1 MNRIGAVIFILIIMS
16 VCFSGIFIQSCREQS
31 IEGMII
37 FSEVKGQVKDINY
50 VSGTSWRY
58 IPLSRIVLMNPGKPG
73 NSSKVLTYNFFS
85 ACSPQI
91 SYDGKN
97 LLFAAQQKQ
106 NDPWQIWE
114 MNLIN
119 LKMRQVTSSRENCI
133 DPEYLPDERIVFSRL
148 NVNDTLKAGHSLYTC
163 NPDGSKLTRIT
174 FNPHTYF
181 ASTVLKDGRV
191 LSISRRVYPDIGE
204 QSFVALRPDGTK
216 AELFYEGG
224 DCSTLAGRAREMAN
238 GKIVFIE
245 SDKKSQNTG
254 NVITISYNRP
264 LHTREN
270 LTSGIKGDFNNVFPM
285 PSGKMLVSYR
295 QTETDHYALYEF
307 DPVKKILSKPVY
319 CSPDYDVLEV
329 VMVRKT
335 ERPKKLPSEVDMG
348 VKTGLL
354 LCQDLNISGLSHA
367 SITSSLSKAYQIEVI
382 GIDSSLGKVQAE
394 KDGSFYLKVMADK
407 PFKFRTLD
415 DKGNL
420 LGNSCEWIWIRP
432 NERRGCVG
440 CHEDHEMVPE
450 NRVPMAVKNLP
461 VNIPVHINRVKEK
474 TVSLE

>member
-1 MNRIGAVIFILIIMS
+1 MNRKRAAIIILIIIS
-16 VCFSGIFIQSCREQS
+16 IGSSGIFMQSCRERS
-31 IEGMII
+31 MEGMII
-37 FSEVKGQVKDINY
+37 LSEAAGKVGDINY
-50 VSGTSWRY
+50 VSGSSWRY
-58 IPLSRIVLMNPGKPG
+58 ITQSRIILADPGKPG

-114 MNLIN
+114 MNLTNSKIW
-119 LKMRQVTSSRENCI
+119 QVTSSQENCI
-133 DPEYLPDERIVFSRL
+133 DPDYLPDGSIVFSRL

-163 NPDGSKLTRIT
+163 IPDGSKLTRIT

-191 LSISRRVYPDIGE
+191 LSVTRQLFPDIGD
-204 QSFVALRPDGTK
+204 QSLVALRPDGTK
-216 AELFYEGG
+216 AELFYEGTEG
-224 DCSTLAGRAREMAN
+224 TTLTNRARETVN

-254 NVITISYNRP
+254 NVISISYNNP

-270 LTSGIKGDFNNVFPM
+270 LTSEIKGDFNNVFPL
-285 PSGKMLVSYR
+285 PSGMMLVSYR
-295 QTETDHYALYEF
+295 PSETDRYALYEF
-307 DPVKKILSKPVY
+307 DPLKKILGKYVY
-319 CSPDYDVLEV
+319 NSADYDVLEA
-329 VMVRKT
+329 VMVRKID
-335 ERPKKLPSEVDMG
+335 RPKKLPSEVDMG

-354 LCQDLNISGLSHA
+354 LCQDLNISDLEYAGIASSH
-367 SITSSLSKAYQIEVI
+367 SKAYQIEVI
-382 GIDSSLGKVQAE
+382 GIDSSLGVVQAE

-407 PFKFRTLD
+407 PFKFRALD
-415 DKGNL
+415 DKGNA
-420 LGNSCEWIWIRP
+420 LGKSCDWIWIRP

-450 NRVPMAVKNLP
+450 NRVPLAVKNLP
-461 VNIPVHINRVKEK
+461 VNIPVHINKVKEK